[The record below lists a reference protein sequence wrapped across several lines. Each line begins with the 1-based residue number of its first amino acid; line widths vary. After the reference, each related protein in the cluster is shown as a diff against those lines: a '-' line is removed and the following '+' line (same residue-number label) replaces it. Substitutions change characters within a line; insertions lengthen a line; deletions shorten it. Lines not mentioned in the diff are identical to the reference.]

1 MEVTMTRAL
10 LIGLVLIL
18 PVAANAQCYDRPA
31 WHGSGYNWNGGHGG
45 YYEPYY
51 TYHYRSY
58 SYRSWHRHG
67 WDWD

>member
-1 MEVTMTRAL
+1 MKLFRLLAALAAL
-10 LIGLVLIL
+10 LTLAA
-18 PVAANAQCYDRPA
+18 PVANAQCYDRPA

-58 SYRSWHRHG
+58 RSYRSWR
-67 WDWD
+67 WDEFD